1 MAFVRKVCTTFG
13 FRDPLGHLQ
22 DAGCLATFHDLAHVG
37 VLALPPARPG
47 AGVDRAVRGLAAA
60 VPPPVGVPDRVDPV
74 EGPVVTLA
82 ETDTARRRLVSC
94 TQSSYC

>member
-1 MAFVRKVCTTFG
+1 MQAFWRC
-13 FRDPLGHLQ
+13 RRPDP
-22 DAGCLATFHDLAHVG
+22 A
-37 VLALPPARPG
+37 

-82 ETDTARRRLVSC
+82 ETDTVCWRLGTMLDAEHPLGAGLRVGRSLC
-94 TQSSYC
+94 YPVGSAVAWLQPRPWS